1 MWWKRKRL
9 VRVHLVGDEPSVEG
23 VYIGRADG
31 HYRIEHA
38 SVIESAER
46 SHPLEG
52 WVLIP
57 ARKVAFVQVLTESA
71 TR

>member
-23 VYIGRADG
+23 VYIGRVDG
-31 HYRIEHA
+31 HYRLEQA

-46 SHPLEG
+46 SHTLEG

-57 ARKVAFVQVLTESA
+57 ARKVAFVQVLTEGA